1 MAADIEAIARAWMA
15 HQGYTDDEVLQAEQQ
30 TCQSSGCE
38 LQGYDYD
45 CSDEEGKSNHPLA
58 DALHEACAMANVA
71 VEALKSIGVGAFR
84 VRTRSELDDLPAG
97 ATVYDHNNQ
106 VWQKLRPGCMSHE
119 SLCWFQPGDGH
130 GYHARK
136 VALPARLLDDGL

>member
-58 DALHEACAMANVA
+58 DAL
-71 VEALKSIGVGAFR
+71 
-84 VRTRSELDDLPAG
+84 
-97 ATVYDHNNQ
+97 
-106 VWQKLRPGCMSHE
+106 
-119 SLCWFQPGDGH
+119 QPGDGH